1 MARIVECV
9 PNFSEGRRRE
19 VVEELAQTI
28 ATVPGATLLDSEM
41 DADHNRSVLTFA
53 GEPGPVAEAAFR
65 VVKRAS
71 ELIDLNHHTGQH
83 PRMGAT
89 DVVPF
94 VPVEGVT
101 LDDCAELARGTGRR
115 IGDELGIPVFLYEA
129 AATRPSRVSL
139 ADVRRGE
146 FEGLR
151 ELIGKDDSRAPDFG
165 PARIHATAGATAVG
179 ARRFLVAFNANLNTG
194 DVRVAKAIAAAI
206 REQSGGLKNVRA
218 LGFSIEGGR
227 RAQVSMNL
235 VNTEATP
242 IHRVLALVREEAARR
257 GAAISGCEVVGLI
270 PEYAMLDA
278 AEHALQLEG
287 FRRDQVLELRLKQP
301 PLTEAV
307 TLASFMDGVAAATPT
322 PGGGTV
328 AAIAGALA
336 GCLAA
341 MVANLSIGR
350 KKYAAHEET
359 LRGVQRDTERLRAE
373 LMSLARR
380 DAEAFDAVLK
390 AGRLPQG
397 NPAENAERDRAL
409 AAAGLEAARVPLAT
423 GGACLRVLE
432 LATVVAKCGNPNA
445 ITDAGAAGL
454 LARAAGDG
462 ALLNVEIN
470 LKSLPDSAD
479 KQGVETELHRLRTAF
494 APASEACSNA
504 VRAVLGAS

>member
-9 PNFSEGRRRE
+9 PNVSEGRRPE
-19 VVEELAQTI
+19 VLEALIQTI
-28 ATVPGATLLDSEM
+28 VSVPGAIMLDSEM
-41 DADHNRSVLTFA
+41 DADHHRGVLTFA
-53 GEPGPVAEAAFR
+53 GEPAPVMEAAFR
-65 VVKRAS
+65 LVKRAA

-94 VPVEGVT
+94 VPVED
-101 LDDCAELARGTGRR
+101 LSLEDCAEMARATGKR

-129 AATRPSRVSL
+129 AATRPARINL

-151 ELIGKDDSRAPDFG
+151 DLIGRDESRAPDFG

-287 FRRDQVLELRLKQP
+287 FRRDQVLELRLKRP

-307 TLASFMDGVAAATPT
+307 TLASLMDQIAAATPT

-328 AAIAGALA
+328 AAVAGALA
-336 GCLAA
+336 TCLAT
-341 MVANLSIGR
+341 MVANLSIGK
-350 KKYAAHEET
+350 KKYAGHVEALRTAKRDAEG
-359 LRGVQRDTERLRAE
+359 LRGDL
-373 LMSLARR
+373 LALGRR
-380 DAEAFDAVLK
+380 DADSFDAVLK

-397 NPAENAERDRAL
+397 NDAETAERDRAL

-423 GGACLRVLE
+423 ATACLRVVE
-432 LATVVAKCGNPNA
+432 VATLVARCGNTNA
-445 ITDAGAAGL
+445 ITDAGTAGL
-454 LARAAGDG
+454 LARAAGEG

-470 LKSLPDSAD
+470 LKSLPESAD
-479 KQGVETELHRLRTAF
+479 KQGVETELHRLHSAF
-494 APASEACSNA
+494 VPASDSCAHA

>member
-9 PNFSEGRRRE
+9 PNVSEGRRPE
-19 VVEELAQTI
+19 VLEQLIQTI
-28 ATVPGATLLDSEM
+28 AAVPGATLLDSEM
-41 DADHNRSVLTFA
+41 DADHNRGVLTFA
-53 GEPGPVAEAAFR
+53 GEPGPVMEAAFR
-65 VVKRAS
+65 LVRHAA
-71 ELIDLNHHTGQH
+71 ELIDLNHHKGEH

-94 VPVEGVT
+94 VPVEGLT
-101 LDDCAELARGTGRR
+101 LEDCAEMARLTGKR
-115 IGDELGIPVFLYEA
+115 IGEELGIPVFLYEA

-151 ELIGKDDSRAPDFG
+151 DLIGRDESRAPDYG
-165 PARIHATAGATAVG
+165 PPRIHPSAGATAVG

-206 REQSGGLKNVRA
+206 REQSGGLKHVRA

-242 IHRVLALVREEAARR
+242 IHRVLALIREEAARR

-278 AEHALQLEG
+278 AEHALQLES
-287 FRRDQVLELRLKQP
+287 FRRDQVLELRLRQP

-307 TLASFMDGVAAATPT
+307 PLAAFMDAVASGAPT

-328 AAIAGALA
+328 AAVTGALA
-336 GCLAA
+336 ACLAT
-341 MVANLSIGR
+341 MVVNLSLGK
-350 KKYAAHEET
+350 KKYIEHTGA
-359 LRGVQRDTERLRAE
+359 LRDIKRDAERLRGQ
-373 LMSLARR
+373 LMALGRR
-380 DAEAFDAVLK
+380 DADAFDAVMK
-390 AGRLPQG
+390 AGRLPAANAQ
-397 NPAENAERDRAL
+397 ETAERDKAL
-409 AAAGLEAARVPLAT
+409 ASAGLEAARVPLAT
-423 GGACLRVLE
+423 AAACLAVLE
-432 LATVVAKCGNPNA
+432 LVTRVAKCGNTNA
-445 ITDAGAAGL
+445 ITDAGTGGW
-454 LARAAGDG
+454 LARAGGEG

-479 KQGVETELHRLRTAF
+479 KQDVETELRRLHSAF
-494 APASEACSNA
+494 ASASEACSNA

>member
-1 MARIVECV
+1 MTRLVECV

-19 VVEELAQTI
+19 VVEALIQTVG
-28 ATVPGATLLDSEM
+28 AVPGVTLLDSEM
-41 DADHNRSVLTFA
+41 DPDHNRSVLTFA
-53 GEPGPVAEAAFR
+53 GEPDPVIEAA
-65 VVKRAS
+65 VAVAKRAS
-71 ELIDLNHHTGQH
+71 ELIDLNQHSGQH

-101 LDDCAELARGTGRR
+101 LDDCAEFARRAGKR
-115 IGDELGIPVFLYEA
+115 IGEELKIPVFLYEA
-129 AATRPSRVSL
+129 AASRPDRINL

-146 FEGLR
+146 FENLR
-151 ELIGKDDSRAPDFG
+151 ERIGSDPARKPDFG
-165 PARIHATAGATAVG
+165 PDRIHPTAGATAVG

-194 DVRVAKAIAAAI
+194 DVRVAKAIANAI
-206 REQSGGLKNVRA
+206 REQSGGLKHVRA

-278 AEHALQLEG
+278 AEHALQLEN

-307 TLASFMDGVAAATPT
+307 TLAAFMDRIAAPTPT

-336 GCLAA
+336 ACLAT
-341 MVANLSIGR
+341 MVANLSIGK
-350 KKYAAHEET
+350 KKYAQHAET
-359 LRGVQRDTERLRAE
+359 LANVKREAQALRGE
-373 LMSLARR
+373 LMELARR
-380 DAEAFDAVLK
+380 DSDAFDAVLA

-397 NPAENAERDRAL
+397 NSDEAATRDRAL
-409 AAAGLEAARVPLAT
+409 ALAGLEAAKVPLAT
-423 GGACLRVLE
+423 AAACLKVVGLA
-432 LATVVAKCGNPNA
+432 ATVAKSGNVNA
-445 ITDAGAAGL
+445 ITDAGTAGL
-454 LARAAGDG
+454 LARAAGE
-462 ALLNVEIN
+462 AAILNVEIN
-470 LKSLPDSAD
+470 LKSVPESAD
-479 KQGVETELHRLRTAF
+479 KQGVERELQRLHPELARAAET
-494 APASEACSNA
+494 CSTA
-504 VRAVLGAS
+504 VRAVLGAP